1 MISTEKPWKTASQK
15 SMDFQKRTSCGTK
28 PKPKNLLN
36 RLITHRLIPFDQIYR
51 RKKLPI
57 TSLGGD
63 RVQHPAGT
71 FRNWTLCFVHFEA
84 VPRVKSHYWQQIFV
98 SGINQTPTATQ
109 NNRKL
114 SAKGQNER
122 QTSQLC
128 TCAEHRFEPDLRK
141 LSSWGLAR
149 FRALCT
155 FLIDQNA
162 SNDVSEHQI
171 RCRNEFETFLSP

>member
-1 MISTEKPWKTASQK
+1 MHVYWPLLIKYIDERNFPSLPSEEIEFNILQGRSGTGPCALFILRQFRESNHIIDSKYSSPESIRHRQQPKTTENS
-15 SMDFQKRTSCGTK
+15 
-28 PKPKNLLN
+28 
-36 RLITHRLIPFDQIYR
+36 
-51 RKKLPI
+51 
-57 TSLGGD
+57 
-63 RVQHPAGT
+63 
-71 FRNWTLCFVHFEA
+71 
-84 VPRVKSHYWQQIFV
+84 
-98 SGINQTPTATQ
+98 
-109 NNRKL
+109 RKL

-171 RCRNEFETFLSP
+171 RCRNDFETFLSP

>member
-1 MISTEKPWKTASQK
+1 MTWGGSESGSCALFILRQFRESNHIIDSKYSSPESIRHRQQPKTTENS
-15 SMDFQKRTSCGTK
+15 
-28 PKPKNLLN
+28 
-36 RLITHRLIPFDQIYR
+36 
-51 RKKLPI
+51 
-57 TSLGGD
+57 
-63 RVQHPAGT
+63 
-71 FRNWTLCFVHFEA
+71 
-84 VPRVKSHYWQQIFV
+84 
-98 SGINQTPTATQ
+98 
-109 NNRKL
+109 RKL

-171 RCRNEFETFLSP
+171 RCRNEFETLLSP